1 MDIGQLDAALNALD
15 VLRVKSKPNGDFDS
29 VVRDGVDVGLV
40 RAQTNPLTGG
50 IEFSIGGVAYS
61 FDTPAYTWAGRPVAA
76 TENVGLVI
84 GAGSLWQSDGV
95 TWRPVNGRVVLS
107 RGQSLA
113 ASPLV
118 TLAGATGKLVIP
130 SGSGIVSGSYVAP
143 SRLLQAGFALEVT
156 AKVKKLGTG
165 GTWSIAAR
173 LGTGNAATDA
183 AIASGSGAAT
193 NDNDLVLSQ
202 IAEVVSNTSLISSTF
217 AVPNQPTTGALVD
230 KNTTLDMS
238 ATQYVS
244 LWIGAL
250 NAADTIKLLSYE
262 IAVMG

>member
-1 MDIGQLDAALNALD
+1 MNKEQAELEL
-15 VLRVKSKPNGDFDS
+15 LRDQAPTAFEEAIRQRWPS
-29 VVRDGVDVGLV
+29 VVK
-40 RAQTNPLTGG
+40 AETNPLTGG
-50 IEFSIGGVAYS
+50 VVFSIGGVAYS
-61 FDTPAYTWAGRPVAA
+61 LDTPAYTWVGRPVAS
-76 TENVGLVI
+76 TENVGLVIRITDVGI

-107 RGQSLA
+107 RGQGLA

-130 SGSGIVSGSYVAP
+130 SGSGIVSGSYVVP
-143 SRLLQAGFALEVT
+143 SGLLQAGFALEVT

-193 NDNDLVLSQ
+193 NDNDLLLSQ
-202 IAEVVSNTSLISSTF
+202 TAEIISNTSLITSTF
-217 AVPNQPTTGALVD
+217 AAPNQPTTGALVD
-230 KNTTLDMS
+230 KNTTLDMT
-238 ATQYVS
+238 AAQYVG
-244 LWIGAL
+244 LWVGSL

-262 IAVMG
+262 IAVRG